1 MNVTSQRNM
10 KERQLNLLVITGNPS
25 VVHVFS
31 PMALNKPTTEFVAD
45 HHRNHSAV
53 TGAQLF

>member
-25 VVHVFS
+25 VFLS
-31 PMALNKPTTEFVAD
+31 DGSQKPTTGFVAD

-53 TGAQLF
+53 TGAQLI